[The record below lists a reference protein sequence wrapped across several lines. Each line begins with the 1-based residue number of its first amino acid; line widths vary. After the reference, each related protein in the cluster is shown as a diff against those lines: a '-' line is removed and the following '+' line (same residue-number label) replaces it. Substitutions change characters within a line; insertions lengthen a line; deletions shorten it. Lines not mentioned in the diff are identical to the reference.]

1 MEYIMNRLGFF
12 KTHPKVFLP
21 KFSTKQS
28 ACFDVAAQFAGKYQ
42 YKGYNT
48 QNKEFTRQFHNNGT
62 QICINPGDRIMVPTG
77 YILDIPEGYSVR
89 VHPRSGTS
97 LKQGLILING
107 EGIIDS
113 DYTDELYLLM
123 FNASDNK
130 YMINDGD
137 RIAQGEMTKLEEYV
151 VWESLSRPL
160 RKSDRIGGMGSTGIS
175 QDSVITYGST
185 PTVIPAT
192 IPTAPVSTFSPK
204 LEVLSESTNEEIK
217 RGRGRPKGAPNK
229 PKINVISS

>member
-1 MEYIMNRLGFF
+1 MNRLGFF
-12 KTHPKVFLP
+12 KTHPKILLP
-21 KFSTKQS
+21 HFSTKQS

-42 YKGYNT
+42 YKGYNA
-48 QNKEFTRQFHNNGT
+48 QNKEFTRQLHNNGT

-113 DYTDELYLLM
+113 DYTDELFLLM
-123 FNASDNK
+123 YNASDNK

-137 RIAQGEMTKLEEYV
+137 RIAQGELVKLEEYV
-151 VWESLSRPL
+151 LWEAMSRPL
-160 RKSDRIGGMGSTGIS
+160 KKSNRIGGMGSTGVNIVPA
-175 QDSVITYGST
+175 DITYSST
-185 PTVIPAT
+185 IKETPVMT
-192 IPTAPVSTFSPK
+192 IPTVPVSTVSPQIIT
-204 LEVLSESTNEEIK
+204 ESVNTAEEK
-217 RGRGRPKGAPNK
+217 RGRGRPKGSPNK
-229 PKINVISS
+229 AKNIETTT